1 MTDTPLILENVSLS
15 FGTRLALDEL
25 NLAFRRGITTVVI
38 GTSGSGKSLALKT
51 SAGLLFPDEGEAY
64 FEGRKIAAMNETE
77 YQLMQSRT
85 GFHFQ
90 DAALWANKSLKEN
103 LTLPLMA
110 GKVNLSDREIDER
123 VEAAFGSVNLDVD
136 PESRP
141 ASISMGQ
148 RKMVSFLRATI
159 THPEILFLDEPS
171 TFMDAGSIR
180 QLVSR
185 IEAYKD
191 EGRTILMATH
201 DRRIGEKLADEV
213 VVLFHGRLVASGPYK
228 EVLAS
233 QDPALMAVLRDLT

>member
-25 NLAFRRGITTVVI
+25 NLAFRRGITTVII

-64 FEGRKIAAMNETE
+64 FEGRKIAMMNETE
-77 YQLMQSRT
+77 YQHMQSRT

-123 VEAAFGSVNLDVD
+123 VEEAFGSVNLDVD

-148 RKMVSFLRATI
+148 RKMVSFSGR
-159 THPEILFLDEPS
+159 PS
-171 TFMDAGSIR
+171 QIR
-180 QLVSR
+180 RYCFWTNPPHSWTPAVSDSWCR
-185 IEAYKD
+185 E
-191 EGRTILMATH
+191 L
-201 DRRIGEKLADEV
+201 KLIKTK
-213 VVLFHGRLVASGPYK
+213 GGP
-228 EVLAS
+228 S
-233 QDPALMAVLRDLT
+233 